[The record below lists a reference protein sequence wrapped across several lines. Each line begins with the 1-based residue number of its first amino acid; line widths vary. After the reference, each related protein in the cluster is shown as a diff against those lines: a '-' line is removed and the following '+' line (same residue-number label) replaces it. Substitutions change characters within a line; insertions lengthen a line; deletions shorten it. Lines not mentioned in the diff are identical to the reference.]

1 MRRNT
6 KNLLIAAIVFAVIV
20 VIAVWY
26 ITYPRMQYIKYSTLR
41 SITFTPPQ
49 STASNSSAA
58 ANSVDS
64 VDSVV
69 PVLTFTFSAPID
81 PDSVKDTSASIHSF
95 ILDPDTPESVIDLAQ
110 KIIKNGVPF
119 TPIVANPTT
128 IISTSMPTVLN
139 AITDTLTMN
148 GSGEMWFAVP
158 PKT

>member
-58 ANSVDS
+58 ANS